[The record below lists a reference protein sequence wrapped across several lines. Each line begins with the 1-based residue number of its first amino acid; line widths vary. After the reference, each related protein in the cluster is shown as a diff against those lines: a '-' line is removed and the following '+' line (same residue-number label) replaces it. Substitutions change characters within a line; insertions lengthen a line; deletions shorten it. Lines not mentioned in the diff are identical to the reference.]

1 LFSVSKLRMGLI
13 LFCIYADD
21 AIIFK
26 HNPFFQNKENSTVI
40 NSVVLVGDDQPIMCA
55 ERTQSISLLFEA
67 GNRLSQTLNTEQIY
81 LSLFELLSQAM
92 DCDELIVA
100 GYSVETG
107 MINCEFY
114 HSWAKEADVRE
125 LPSMPVTIDGSSA
138 QSKVILSG
146 ESMIIPNY
154 HLFSHNDT
162 APFHPRGRKNTNAG
176 KIDADSLE
184 VRSAVVIPMKLDGE
198 VVGVVQIFSYRYNA
212 YSEREYHLA
221 EAITTQM
228 VVARNNAFL
237 YQQATEELRRRSI
250 LQEELEEERALLERR
265 VAERTAELQQALQ
278 VRDQFLSNMSHELRT
293 PLTSILGMSELLQYQ
308 IHGKLTEKQNRFVEV
323 IYSNTEHL
331 MHLLSDLLDM
341 ARIATGDMRPYK
353 EWVPLDSII
362 QSSILYANHRAEE
375 KNIQV
380 CVENH
385 TYVDRLYIDPQR
397 TKQILNNILNNAVKF
412 TPKGLAIG
420 FEVMLSPDQKMIE
433 FLVWDQ
439 GIGISAE
446 EQKRLTR
453 PFEIGKAAI
462 QQNLGGAGLGLALAR
477 EMTEMQ
483 GGSVELRSQPGM
495 GTLVTVRLP
504 FLSDLQDSGHGY
516 TMMVTPQ
523 RTDLL
528 REMAV
533 TMQNKTILIA
543 DADVRLCELLVH
555 YLDIFSVQTLVAN
568 DMKQLAKHLKQQPP
582 DLMVLDLHM
591 EEDEEMGAFLTRLS
605 KDRRFAHMPI
615 LLTCAIHRLPDTG
628 RIKRMYASELIRKPY
643 SFSDIGTKIRK
654 YLVG

>member
-1 LFSVSKLRMGLI
+1 
-13 LFCIYADD
+13 
-21 AIIFK
+21 
-26 HNPFFQNKENSTVI
+26 
-40 NSVVLVGDDQPIMCA
+40 MCA
-55 ERTQSISLLFEA
+55 ERTQTISLLFEA
-67 GNRLSQTLNTEQIY
+67 GNRLSQTLDTEQIY
-81 LSLFELLSQAM
+81 LSLYELLSQGM

-100 GYSVETG
+100 GYAVETG
-107 MINCEFY
+107 MITCEFY
-114 HSWAKEADVRE
+114 HSWAKEADVQE

-162 APFHPRGRKNTNAG
+162 TPFHPRGRKNTRAG
-176 KIDADSLE
+176 TIEADSLQ
-184 VRSAVVIPMKLDGE
+184 VRSAIVIPMKLDGE

-237 YQQATEELRRRSI
+237 YKQATEELQRRAI
-250 LQEELEEERALLERR
+250 LQEELEEERALLELR

-278 VRDQFLSNMSHELRT
+278 VRDQFLSNLSHELRN

-308 IHGKLTEKQNRFVEV
+308 IHGKLTDKQNRFVDL

-331 MHLLSDLLDM
+331 MQLLNDLLDM
-341 ARIATGDMRPYK
+341 ARIATGDMRLYK
-353 EWVPLDSII
+353 EWTPMDSII
-362 QSSILYANHRAEE
+362 QSSTLYARHRAEE

-385 TYVDRLYIDPQR
+385 TYVDRLFIDPQR
-397 TKQILNNILNNAVKF
+397 TRQILNNILNNAVKF

-446 EQKRLTR
+446 EQKRLTQ
-453 PFEIGKAAI
+453 PFEIGKVAI
-462 QQNLGGAGLGLALAR
+462 QQNLAGAGLGLALAH

-504 FLSDLQDSGHGY
+504 FLSESHDSGHGY

-533 TMQNKTILIA
+533 NMQNKTILIA
-543 DADVRLCELLVH
+543 DADLRQCELLVH
-555 YLDIFSVQTLVAN
+555 YLDIFSVQTLAAT

-582 DLMVLDLHM
+582 DLMVLDLHLA
-591 EEDEEMGAFLTRLS
+591 EDEEMGAFLTRLS
-605 KDRRFAHMPI
+605 KDRRFVYMPI
-615 LLTCAIHRLPDTG
+615 LLTCAVHRLPDTG
-628 RIKRMYASELIRKPY
+628 RIKNLYASELIRKPY